1 MPSKAQVEMS
11 RTAQWKRLAQG
22 AALLDTPPLEGARS
36 IPLDRIDPNPQ
47 QARQV
52 FDEAALAELA
62 ASIREHG
69 VLEPILVRPVGTRYQ
84 VVAGE
89 RRTRAA
95 RLAGLESVPAII
107 RADLSDLE
115 AATITALENLQR
127 EDLDLADEV
136 RWLVHLQA
144 LTGTSGRDLSEQ
156 VHKGRSWVARR
167 LRLAGADDTLFT
179 RIRRGELTIDAAIK
193 ELDNPPDVARDVPE
207 LAPDSTPSEGWA
219 IDPQMDSPASAPQPE
234 RATPPARVS
243 RAELDSAP
251 PPPPVPVKWKQF
263 HEWLT
268 ARSIPPPVAPSA
280 RALLR
285 EQIDEVMKGLK
296 AWRADL
302 ED

>member
-1 MPSKAQVEMS
+1 MPSKPTQRRDA
-11 RTAQWKRLAQG
+11 LAG
-22 AALLDTPPLEGARS
+22 LFGTDEPGEELAGARLL
-36 IPLDRIDPNPQ
+36 PLALIDPNPQ

-52 FDEAALAELA
+52 FDEQALAELA
-62 ASIREHG
+62 ASIAAHG
-69 VLEPILVRPVGTRYQ
+69 VLEPILVRPVGDRYQ

-95 RLAGLESVPAII
+95 RLAGKTDIPAII
-107 RADLSDLE
+107 KEMDDQ
-115 AATITALENLQR
+115 AAAFITATENLQR

-144 LTGTSGRDLSEQ
+144 LTGTSGRDLSEL

-167 LRLAGADDTLFT
+167 LRLAGADDMIFA

-234 RATPPARVS
+234 RATPAARGS

-251 PPPPVPVKWKQF
+251 PGLAWWHSFQHKLTERADVPPVPAAYQP
-263 HEWLT
+263 LI
-268 ARSIPPPVAPSA
+268 RD
-280 RALLR
+280 
-285 EQIDEVMKGLK
+285 QIDATIARLLE
-296 AWRADL
+296 WRAAL
-302 ED
+302 SEE